1 MSAPTDP
8 VLLQERLSSVVRDVE
23 STETARVRAPL
34 SAHPLPVATLHERL
48 QHATTWLGRVW
59 EAHARGGPAVRRWLT
74 DDPLGSPV

>member
-48 QHATTWLGRVW
+48 QHATT
-59 EAHARGGPAVRRWLT
+59 
-74 DDPLGSPV
+74 